1 MDLVSA
7 RLGYG
12 IQLSRLIFRT
22 LWSQRQF
29 LISWACWPAS
39 YWSYPRRLAPLNM
52 TCFHLQAF
60 MQTKVIYDF
69 SLFLLFKKA
78 DFYPN
83 WEFWPQVCGLN
94 HWDNILP
101 NMFLRTILKFF
112 QHISRFLGSLLKKLE
127 NMIRSSLHVRLKP
140 TKWELHPQQSTAVTV
155 TLQGKAAPTM
165 SSEVNMKGCLSTPLF
180 PSKQF
185 DMPRHWPVGRVMRQ
199 ALYTKRLQATIEGVD
214 VNAVHCCFVF
224 LFCIKLHNMQVL
236 IA

>member
-7 RLGYG
+7 RLGYE

-29 LISWACWPAS
+29 LISWACWPVS

-112 QHISRFLGSLLKKLE
+112 PHISRFLGSLLKKLD
-127 NMIRSSLHVRLKP
+127 NMIRRSLHFRLKP
-140 TKWELHPQQSTAVTV
+140 VKWELHPQQSTAVTV

-165 SSEVNMKGCLSTPLF
+165 SSEVNMKGCLSTPVSVKAVWHAQTLICGLHYEAGTLHEKITSDYRGCGCKRGSLLF
-180 PSKQF
+180 CF
-185 DMPRHWPVGRVMRQ
+185 V
-199 ALYTKRLQATIEGVD
+199 
-214 VNAVHCCFVF
+214 CCFV
-224 LFCIKLHNMQVL
+224 
-236 IA
+236 

>member
-12 IQLSRLIFRT
+12 IQLSRLIFRA

-29 LISWACWPAS
+29 LIPWACWPVS
-39 YWSYPRRLAPLNM
+39 YWSYPGRLAPLNV

-69 SLFLLFKKA
+69 SLFLLFFFLKKA
-78 DFYPN
+78 DFYPK
-83 WEFWPQVCGLN
+83 WESWHQVRGLN

-101 NMFLRTILKFF
+101 NMFLRTLLKFF

-127 NMIRSSLHVRLKP
+127 NMIRNNLHFLRKP
-140 TKWELHPQQSTAVTV
+140 TEWELYPQRSTAVTV

-165 SSEVNMKGCLSTPLF
+165 SSEVNRKGWLSTPLF
-180 PSKQF
+180 LSKQSG
-185 DMPRHWPVGRVMRQ
+185 MPRHRSV
-199 ALYTKRLQATIEGVD
+199 ALVTRRARYTKKLQATIEGVD
-214 VNAVHCCFVF
+214 LNTVHCCFV
-224 LFCIKLHNMQVL
+224 LFVVIV
-236 IA
+236 

>member
-1 MDLVSA
+1 MKACHFKQFEVDIAKMDLVSA
-7 RLGYG
+7 KLGYG

-39 YWSYPRRLAPLNM
+39 YWSYPRRLTPLKM
-52 TCFHLQAF
+52 TCLHLQAF

-78 DFYPN
+78 DVYLN

-127 NMIRSSLHVRLKP
+127 NMIRSSLHFRLKP
-140 TKWELHPQQSTAVTV
+140 TKWELHPQAIHSSHSDFVRKSSSHDEFRSRYERLPLHARFSQSSLTCPDTDLWVA
-155 TLQGKAAPTM
+155 LWG
-165 SSEVNMKGCLSTPLF
+165 
-180 PSKQF
+180 
-185 DMPRHWPVGRVMRQ
+185 RHFTRKD
-199 ALYTKRLQATIEGVD
+199 YKRL
-214 VNAVHCCFVF
+214 
-224 LFCIKLHNMQVL
+224 
-236 IA
+236 